1 MENEKRISRA
11 KRGSAWGSVS
21 SWVTLAMRLSD
32 AVDSSNGTTG
42 IRLVRDQSQDHFT
55 HRLVSEEKV
64 MMCGTMIGEGPE
76 SVRAIQRYPRDKDSP
91 RQLTGIRLTAD
102 IK

>member
-1 MENEKRISRA
+1 MMENEKRISRA
-11 KRGSAWGSVS
+11 KRGSAWRSVP
-21 SWVTLAMRLSD
+21 SWVTLAMR
-32 AVDSSNGTTG
+32 
-42 IRLVRDQSQDHFT
+42 RLVG
-55 HRLVSEEKV
+55 EEKV

-76 SVRAIQRYPRDKDSP
+76 GVRAIQRYPRDKDSP